1 MNNRR
6 PLSKR
11 KTARLLVALTILA
24 WATQTLVHQW
34 GFGQDT
40 EPSTAAPNVVGTGE
54 AVGGEKFVSGGPVA
68 ATATLELRGEASVY
82 GPDVK
87 LKQICRWSD
96 ADRAALAPL
105 ADLVIVRM
113 GQSTPFRTISID
125 EVRQTLHDAGA
136 NLGMIDLV
144 GAQSCTVT
152 RSDAQTDPRAALQQW
167 IDSHQSGSGDSP
179 KNSAPQTQPTSA
191 PSAAASEA
199 SAGASA
205 IAAGAADDKAV
216 HSLREL
222 LTADI
227 CQRLGIAAD
236 AIQLSFSPEDEKV
249 LALAEPCFK
258 FDIQPNFVRNL
269 GRVSWDVAIFGDS
282 SSSKSVHIAAM
293 ARAWQEQVV
302 VARPLANRQVLSA
315 SDFTPRRVLIGTLSE
330 QTLLTLDQCVGQ
342 QAAGDL
348 KPGTVM
354 TARMVDPVPLV
365 RTGQLV
371 TVVLSQGS
379 VQIKAVARA
388 LEPGA
393 AGQNIKVRNE
403 TTRDIFDVVV
413 TGVQEAR
420 LGGSSGDAGIA
431 SSGN

>member
-34 GFGQDT
+34 GFGQET
-40 EPSTAAPNVVGTGE
+40 EPSTAAPNVVGTAE
-54 AVGGEKFVSGGPVA
+54 AIGGEKFVSGGPVA

-87 LKQICRWSD
+87 LKQLCRWSD
-96 ADRAALAPL
+96 ADGAAFAPL

-113 GQSTPFRTISID
+113 SQSTPFRTVSVD

-136 NLGMIDLV
+136 NLGVIDLV

-167 IDSHQSGSGDSP
+167 IDSHKSGSADSP

-191 PSAAASEA
+191 PSAAASET
-199 SAGASA
+199 SAGASR
-205 IAAGAADDKAV
+205 IAAAAPDDKPV

-222 LTADI
+222 LTADV

-236 AIQLSFSPEDEKV
+236 AIQLSFRPEDEKV

-258 FDIQPNFVRNL
+258 FDVQPDYVRNL
-269 GRVSWDVAIFGDS
+269 GRVSWDVAIFGDA
-282 SSSKSVHIAAM
+282 SSKRINIAAM

-302 VARPLANRQVLSA
+302 VARPLAARQVLAA
-315 SDFTPRRVLIGTLSE
+315 SDFTPRRVLVGTLPE
-330 QTLLTLDQCVGQ
+330 QTLLSLDQCVGQ

-354 TARMVDPVPLV
+354 TCRMVDPVPLV
-365 RTGQLV
+365 RAGQLV

-388 LEPGA
+388 LEAGA
-393 AGQNIKVRNE
+393 VGQNIKVRNE

-420 LGGSSGDAGIA
+420 LGGSAGDAGIA
-431 SSGN
+431 SSAN